1 MMQLYLL
8 VSFALVAS
16 SVCSY
21 RGRDADVAAPVIDT
35 ETPSALI
42 WKW

>member
-8 VSFALVAS
+8 VSFALLAS
-16 SVCSY
+16 SVC
-21 RGRDADVAAPVIDT
+21 RGSDADVAAPVIDT
-35 ETPSALI
+35 ETPTALI